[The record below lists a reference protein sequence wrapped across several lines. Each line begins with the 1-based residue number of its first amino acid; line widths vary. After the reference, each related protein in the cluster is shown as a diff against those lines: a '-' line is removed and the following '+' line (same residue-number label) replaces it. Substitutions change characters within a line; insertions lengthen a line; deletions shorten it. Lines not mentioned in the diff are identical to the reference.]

1 MTPQI
6 SPAASR
12 YANAFLDIVI
22 EKKAQKAVG
31 SDIESLKSMITDIVV
46 FAEFVK
52 NVTISRVDQIKS
64 IDGIAKK
71 AKFHELTGNFLK
83 LLATNNRLSELVDM
97 INAYDVVFDE
107 RHGNQ
112 TIFVTSAFPIK
123 AAQEKTLKA
132 ELDKVLGTNTEI
144 MVKIDKNLLGGVVVT
159 VGSKMID
166 DSVRGKLDRLV
177 RKMKSTSGAND
188 ASDLNVKEG

>member
-22 EKKAQKAVG
+22 EKKAQKAVA
-31 SDIESLKSMITDIVV
+31 SDIESLKGMITDTDV

-52 NVTISRVDQIKS
+52 DVTVSRADQIKT

-71 AKFHELTGNFLK
+71 AKFHELTANFLK
-83 LLATNNRLSELVDM
+83 LLATNNRLNEIVDM

-107 RHGNQ
+107 RHGNE
-112 TIFVTSAFPIK
+112 TVLITSAFPLK
-123 AAQEKTLKA
+123 AAQEKKIKA
-132 ELDKVLGTNTEI
+132 ELDKALNTNTEI
-144 MVKIDKNLLGGVVVT
+144 MVEVDKNLIGGVIVT
-159 VGSKMID
+159 VGSKMVD